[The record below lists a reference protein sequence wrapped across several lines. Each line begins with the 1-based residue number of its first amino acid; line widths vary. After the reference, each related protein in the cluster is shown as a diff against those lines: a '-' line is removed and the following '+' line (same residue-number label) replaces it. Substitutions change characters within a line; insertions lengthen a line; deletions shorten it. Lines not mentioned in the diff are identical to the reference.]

1 MFNHEFPTWYIN
13 VKGKKKK
20 KNKEYHQTRSVLY
33 NTWDRKDV
41 VVNNKHSVIEK
52 KISVQI
58 SIHRKKKR
66 IYIREKNIVSRR
78 HQQNSFYKNDRP
90 TLKLFSTCQQ
100 EKTLFLGLENR
111 NSLWYC
117 DFLGRWE
124 KLYHENEK
132 CILFPDSWY
141 VNWYPDVDQAG
152 PGLGLELY
160 QKKESMTGVFL
171 CIFQKLKGQFFCKAA
186 LDIVPTYFWLFCIT
200 LIMITIEL

>member
-1 MFNHEFPTWYIN
+1 M
-13 VKGKKKK
+13 KKKSQSK
-20 KNKEYHQTRSVLY
+20 YQSTE
-33 NTWDRKDV
+33 RKREF
-41 VVNNKHSVIEK
+41 ILE
-52 KISVQI
+52 
-58 SIHRKKKR
+58 KR
-66 IYIREKNIVSRR
+66 I
-78 HQQNSFYKNDRP
+78 
-90 TLKLFSTCQQ
+90 LCQEDINKTVFIKMTDPHWNCFQ
-100 EKTLFLGLENR
+100 LASKKKTLFLGLENR

-132 CILFPDSWY
+132 CILFPESWY